1 MQGLPPIPASLAD
14 EVRRYT
20 ESRSASWADWHP
32 TERVGR
38 NGTPVWCLLAKDEGH
53 GFRKKENVDFQFY
66 ATILWM
72 WSCRGQLPGIR

>member
-1 MQGLPPIPASLAD
+1 MNRQSVFCLMLLLVVCVSGTRRGVVEQRGEIRPGENLVVQGLPPIPASLAD

-38 NGTPVWCLLAKDEGH
+38 NGTPV
-53 GFRKKENVDFQFY
+53 
-66 ATILWM
+66 
-72 WSCRGQLPGIR
+72 